1 MSELRIR
8 AVCEERGELPIG
20 IRWIIEGKEDVMSPH
35 FDDIVRLNSDLLGAD
50 GCLWEGAPAYASDG
64 RPSLTLGQRRTRCSP
79 RRGPTE
85 PPPSH

>member
-50 GCLWEGAPAYASDG
+50 GCL
-64 RPSLTLGQRRTRCSP
+64 
-79 RRGPTE
+79 
-85 PPPSH
+85 